1 MTEVKVEVLIQKLIS
16 EDKRKNE
23 IRGNSKSS
31 DSDQAFHMKKFS
43 KNKGKTS
50 DSEEKLKK
58 VKCYNCNKLGHYS
71 TSCSLPKKK
80 SKREKCS
87 RGQSREGLHFQRL

>member
-1 MTEVKVEVLIQKLIS
+1 
-16 EDKRKNE
+16 
-23 IRGNSKSS
+23 
-31 DSDQAFHMKKFS
+31 MKKFS

-80 SKREKCS
+80 ANVKSVMWPIKRRTIFLTCIANSTKKMYGS
-87 RGQSREGLHFQRL
+87 